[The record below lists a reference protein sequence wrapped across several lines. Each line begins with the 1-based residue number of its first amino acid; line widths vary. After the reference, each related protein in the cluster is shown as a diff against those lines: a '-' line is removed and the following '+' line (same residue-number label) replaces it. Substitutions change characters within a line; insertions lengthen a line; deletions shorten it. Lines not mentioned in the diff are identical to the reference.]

1 MLKFIWTYGDI
12 METRNITKIVRN
24 MMLYK
29 NKINKEKS
37 FLNETE
43 FEMVRYVTKREQRA
57 LVDVANYLNVDKGL
71 VTRMSKKL
79 VKLGYIEILS
89 DEKDSRKKLL
99 KATAKAKEIKGEVAN
114 EEIEFYNAC
123 LKVLSKEEVEQF
135 DKLVEKVYIESKRLR
150 KTGFEGVK
158 DEKVSIR

>member
-1 MLKFIWTYGDI
+1 

-135 DKLVEKVYIESKRLR
+135 DKLVEQVYTESKRLR

>member
-1 MLKFIWTYGDI
+1 

-79 VKLGYIEILS
+79 VKLGYIKILS

>member
-1 MLKFIWTYGDI
+1 

-43 FEMVRYVTKREQRA
+43 FEMVKYVTKREQRA

>member
-1 MLKFIWTYGDI
+1 

>member
-1 MLKFIWTYGDI
+1 
-12 METRNITKIVRN
+12 METRYITKIVRN

>member
-1 MLKFIWTYGDI
+1 

-114 EEIEFYNAC
+114 EEIEFYNVC

>member
-1 MLKFIWTYGDI
+1 MK
-12 METRNITKIVRN
+12 TRNITKIVRN

-37 FLNETE
+37 SLNETE

-123 LKVLSKEEVEQF
+123 LKVLSKEEVERF
-135 DKLVEKVYIESKRLR
+135 DNLVEKVYIESKRLR
-150 KTGFEGVK
+150 KAGFEGVK

>member
-1 MLKFIWTYGDI
+1 

-135 DKLVEKVYIESKRLR
+135 DNLVEKVYIESKRLR
-150 KTGFEGVK
+150 KTGFEGIK

>member
-1 MLKFIWTYGDI
+1 

-89 DEKDSRKKLL
+89 NEKDSRKKLL

>member
-1 MLKFIWTYGDI
+1 
-12 METRNITKIVRN
+12 
-24 MMLYK
+24 
-29 NKINKEKS
+29 
-37 FLNETE
+37 
-43 FEMVRYVTKREQRA
+43 MVRYVTKREQRA

-123 LKVLSKEEVEQF
+123 LKVLSKEEVERF
-135 DKLVEKVYIESKRLR
+135 DNLVEKVYIESKRLR
-150 KTGFEGVK
+150 KAGFEGVK